1 MQTNPSDLEIHRTE
15 LKEYV
20 RLDEA
25 EESFLRKKSRLQW
38 LNLGDK
44 NSKFFFNSV
53 KGFHS
58 RNKILSIHNENR
70 MCFIDVME
78 VKDTIVSHF
87 QKILGGSNYEMV
99 LDSSMLFG
107 LSLEDYLIFK
117 VYSSTLL

>member
-25 EESFLRKKSRLQW
+25 EESFLRQKSQLQW

-58 RNKILSIHNENR
+58 CNKILSIHNENM
-70 MCFIDVME
+70 MCFIDVIE

-87 QKILGGSNYEMV
+87 QKILGGSNMKWF
-99 LDSSMLFG
+99 LILLCFLGSS
-107 LSLEDYLIFK
+107 
-117 VYSSTLL
+117 